1 MNAISTL
8 EPFLRVAAFLGILA
22 LMASAEAFWPKRP
35 RLLARRVRWFTNLSL
50 MGTGTLLA
58 RLMAAAP
65 VPLAATAAAAFAE
78 ARGFGIL
85 HWLDLPIWLGL
96 AATLLVLDFAVWVQH
111 WAFHKS
117 DTLWRLHKVHHAD
130 REIDATTAL
139 RFHPFEIG
147 LSVLIK
153 SGVVL
158 LLGAPIAAI
167 VLFEVLLNACA
178 TFNHAN
184 TSLPPRLERLV
195 RLFIVTPDLH
205 RIHHSVR
212 REEQDSN
219 FGFCLSLWDRVFGL
233 LRPRS
238 LDGDLAM
245 TIGLAEHQDEQPAR
259 LSWSLA
265 MPFQWRPVRARAQAS
280 PWPARND

>member
-1 MNAISTL
+1 
-8 EPFLRVAAFLGILA
+8 
-22 LMASAEAFWPKRP
+22 MAVLP
-35 RLLARRVRWFTNLSL
+35 
-50 MGTGTLLA
+50 
-58 RLMAAAP
+58 AP
-65 VPLAATAAAAFAE
+65 IAATAAAAFAE
-78 ARGFGIL
+78 EHAFGLL
-85 HWLDLPIWLGL
+85 HRLDWPSWIDGL
-96 AATLLVLDFAVWVQH
+96 ATLLVLDLAVWVQH

-153 SGVVL
+153 SVVVL
-158 LLGAPIAAI
+158 LLGAPIAAVI
-167 VLFEVLLNACA
+167 LFEVLLNACA
-178 TFNHAN
+178 MFNHAN
-184 TSLPPRLERLV
+184 TSLPPGLERLV

-233 LRPRS
+233 LRPSS

-259 LSWSLA
+259 LIWSLA
-265 MPFQWRPVRARAQAS
+265 LPFKWRPVRVRAQAS
-280 PWPARND
+280 PWSARND